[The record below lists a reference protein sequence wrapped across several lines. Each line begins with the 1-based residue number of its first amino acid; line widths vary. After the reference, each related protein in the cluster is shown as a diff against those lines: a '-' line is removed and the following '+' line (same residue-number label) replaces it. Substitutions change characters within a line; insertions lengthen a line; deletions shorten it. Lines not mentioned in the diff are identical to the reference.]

1 MASDDRGTETG
12 TGTDTGT
19 GTGAG
24 GPEPSVRIGGI
35 TGSAFS
41 IGGANN
47 TNTVHHGGAGAGAVG
62 PEALLEAVLELRA
75 ALVRLPRGED
85 RAALDAELDGVAEGL
100 EGAAEIRPGLV
111 GRLRGAL
118 ERWAPLVESV
128 SAATALAGLLTSL
141 GG

>member
-1 MASDDRGTETG
+1 MT
-12 TGTDTGT
+12 TDGIGAGEGTGT
-19 GTGAG
+19 GTGAD
-24 GPEPSVRIGGI
+24 GPEPSVRIGSV

-41 IGGANN
+41 IGGGDN
-47 TNTVHHGGAGAGAVG
+47 TNTVHHGGADAGAVG

-85 RAALDAELDGVAEGL
+85 RTALDAELDGVAEGL

-128 SAATALAGLLTSL
+128 SAATALAGLLASL

>member
-1 MASDDRGTETG
+1 MATEDG
-12 TGTDTGT
+12 GT

-24 GPEPSVRIGGI
+24 AAGQAPAVHIGGV

-41 IGGANN
+41 IGGGNN
-47 TNTVHHGGAGAGAVG
+47 TNTVHHGGAGADTVG
-62 PEALLEAVLELRA
+62 PQALLDAVLELRA

-100 EGAAEIRPGLV
+100 EGAEEIRPGLV
-111 GRLRGAL
+111 PRLRGAL
-118 ERWAPLVESV
+118 ERWAPLVDSV
-128 SAATALAGLLTSL
+128 SAATALAGLLTTL

>member
-1 MASDDRGTETG
+1 M
-12 TGTDTGT
+12 
-19 GTGAG
+19 
-24 GPEPSVRIGGI
+24 RIGDV

-41 IGGANN
+41 IGGSNN
-47 TNTVHHGGAGAGAVG
+47 TNSVHHGGAGAAAVG
-62 PEALLEAVLELRA
+62 PEVLLDAVLELRA

-111 GRLRGAL
+111 TRLRGAL
-118 ERWAPLVESV
+118 ERWAPLVDSV

>member
-1 MASDDRGTETG
+1 MATENSG
-12 TGTDTGT
+12 TGS
-19 GTGAG
+19 GAG
-24 GPEPSVRIGGI
+24 AAGREPAVRIGQV

-41 IGGANN
+41 IGGGDN
-47 TNTVHHGGAGAGAVG
+47 TNTVHHGGAGADTVG
-62 PEALLEAVLELRA
+62 PQELLDAVLELRA

-100 EGAAEIRPGLV
+100 EGAAEITPGLLP
-111 GRLRGAL
+111 RLRGAL
-118 ERWAPLVESV
+118 ERWAPLVDSV

>member
-1 MASDDRGTETG
+1 MATDDSG
-12 TGTDTGT
+12 TGTSTGT
-19 GTGAG
+19 GTGGA
-24 GPEPSVRIGGI
+24 EPSVRIGGI

-41 IGGANN
+41 IGGSNN
-47 TNTVHHGGAGAGAVG
+47 TNTVHHGDPAAGAVA

-75 ALVRLPRGED
+75 ALVRLPRGAD
-85 RAALDAELDGVAEGL
+85 RTALDAELDGVAEGL
-100 EGAAEIRPGLV
+100 EGASEIRPGLAT
-111 GRLRGAL
+111 RLRGAL

>member
-1 MASDDRGTETG
+1 MATDDIG
-12 TGTDTGT
+12 TGAGS

-35 TGSAFS
+35 TDSAFS
-41 IGGANN
+41 IGGSNN
-47 TNTVHHGGAGAGAVG
+47 TNTVHHGGAEAGAVG
-62 PEALLEAVLELRA
+62 PEVLLEAVLELRA
-75 ALVRLPRGED
+75 ALLRLPRGED
-85 RAALDAELDGVAEGL
+85 RTALDAELDGVAEGL

-128 SAATALAGLLTSL
+128 SAATALAGLLASL

>member
-1 MASDDRGTETG
+1 MATENDG
-12 TGTDTGT
+12 TGN
-19 GTGAG
+19 GAG
-24 GPEPSVRIGGI
+24 AAGREPAVRIGQV

-41 IGGANN
+41 IGGGDNI
-47 TNTVHHGGAGAGAVG
+47 NTVHHGGAGADTVG
-62 PEALLEAVLELRA
+62 PQELLDAVLELRA

-100 EGAAEIRPGLV
+100 EGAVEITPGLLP
-111 GRLRGAL
+111 RLRGAL
-118 ERWAPLVESV
+118 ERWAPLVDSV